1 MKTMEKINKLNKT
14 NFILNVNELTEYTE
28 QTIQMI
34 KDISLFMN
42 YQINGDIDNIDELN
56 YMISDLSLNK
66 KKKLRNYILSI
77 NKKKSLKTIN
87 KFLHFLLKVVL
98 KSDDRVNIKISMKE
112 QLIQSNRKN
121 WLVQRQKSD
130 ELLLKYKESKSDF
143 YKLKTQRNDIMLKF

>member
-1 MKTMEKINKLNKT
+1 MEKINKLNKT